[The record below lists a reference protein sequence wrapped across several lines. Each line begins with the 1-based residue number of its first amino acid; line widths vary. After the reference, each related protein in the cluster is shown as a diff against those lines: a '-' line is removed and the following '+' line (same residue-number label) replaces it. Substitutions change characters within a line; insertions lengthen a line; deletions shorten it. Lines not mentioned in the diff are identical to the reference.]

1 MVVATPVREA
11 QLVVVVGHNASKKD
25 VTCSVPS
32 ASGLQTYW
40 HKQESKKVHSGDR
53 VRSRTGS

>member
-1 MVVATPVREA
+1 MVVATTRGRGA
-11 QLVVVVGHNASKKD
+11 KVVHNASKKD

-32 ASGLQTYW
+32 ASGLQTHW